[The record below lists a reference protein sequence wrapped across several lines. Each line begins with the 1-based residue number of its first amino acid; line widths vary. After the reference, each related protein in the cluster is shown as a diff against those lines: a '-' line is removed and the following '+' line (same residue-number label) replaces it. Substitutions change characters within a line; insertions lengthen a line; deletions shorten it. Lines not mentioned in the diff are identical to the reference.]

1 MASQQGSESTVSI
14 AIEHMPHRLLVE
26 PSHPRAMPGLRT
38 ISTIQHPCTRFC
50 AYLGE
55 QASNCL
61 GSSRPPELA
70 MQVTSCQHR
79 SLQGPAVGCGSPCRQ
94 PSRQKVCSVSRQ
106 CHRIPADPAR
116 YTCMGHVPQAS
127 ARGRPTNAASAQ
139 DVDQVSAD
147 SSQHSANP
155 MEFEELSDIIK
166 YVVC

>member
-1 MASQQGSESTVSI
+1 
-14 AIEHMPHRLLVE
+14 
-26 PSHPRAMPGLRT
+26 
-38 ISTIQHPCTRFC
+38 
-50 AYLGE
+50 
-55 QASNCL
+55 
-61 GSSRPPELA
+61 

-94 PSRQKVCSVSRQ
+94 PSRQKVCSLSRQ
-106 CHRIPADPAR
+106 CHLSAADPTW
-116 YTCMGHVPQAS
+116 YTCMGHIPQAS

-166 YVVC
+166 YVTYCYGAYWHRLRYGPPLHAKHIAKTCVCRVPSQQGTYT